1 MKTTFAALATVAT
14 LSTATFAPLQANA
27 AIGSLGECYNAV
39 ITWCNEAHPNHAQE
53 CAGGGMDECDE
64 EFASAIP
71 GMSFDKIKVRPSRGG
86 LKWQLIDTSKRFNAQ
101 NDDDYDDDNSRPSRS
116 RSVGR

>member
-64 EFASAIP
+64 VFASTIP
-71 GMSFDKIKVRPSRGG
+71 MGGFDQIKARPNGNGIKWKLVKLNKIRRDHIF
-86 LKWQLIDTSKRFNAQ
+86 W
-101 NDDDYDDDNSRPSRS
+101 
-116 RSVGR
+116 

>member
-39 ITWCNEAHPNHAQE
+39 ITWCNETHPNHAQE

-64 EFASAIP
+64 VFAASIP
-71 GMSFDKIKVRPSRGG
+71 MGGFDHIKVRPTKGG
-86 LKWQLIDTSKRFNAQ
+86 LKWKLIDTSKRFNAQ
-101 NDDDYDDDNSRPSRS
+101 NDDDDDDDNSRPSRS